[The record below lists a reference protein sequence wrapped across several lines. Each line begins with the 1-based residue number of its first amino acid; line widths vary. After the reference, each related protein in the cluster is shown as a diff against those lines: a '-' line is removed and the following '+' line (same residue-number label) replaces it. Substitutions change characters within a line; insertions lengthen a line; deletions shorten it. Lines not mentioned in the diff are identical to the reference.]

1 MGRPCGAHDPGRQR
15 DRDCTTIQADPQPGT
30 AEPKRPRASGLAAPT
45 PGTDARTPP
54 RRPREIALNTSDAT
68 GSLLAEGD
76 SFFHIPSI
84 ADFFPEPLLFEGTW
98 FEFNRVQLVRLIILV
113 VVLVGMSVIAS
124 RSKLVPGR
132 IQSIVEILIEFVNT
146 SIIANTLGLRE
157 GKRFAPMLVTM
168 FFFIFA
174 MNLGGVTPGL
184 NLAGTSVIGMPLML
198 ALWTFVTYLFFGIK
212 KHGLGG
218 YLKHETMPPGV
229 PKPIYALLIPIELLQ
244 VVLIRWASL
253 TIRLLAN
260 MVAGHIM
267 MVVFIGMTQAL
278 LFSGSALIALAPFSG
293 ALAFGIY
300 GFEIFVAALQ
310 AFIFTMLT
318 AVYIQMAT
326 ADEH

>member
-1 MGRPCGAHDPGRQR
+1 M
-15 DRDCTTIQADPQPGT
+15 
-30 AEPKRPRASGLAAPT
+30 
-45 PGTDARTPP
+45 
-54 RRPREIALNTSDAT
+54 
-68 GSLLAEGD
+68 
-76 SFFHIPSI
+76 
-84 ADFFPEPLLFEGTW
+84 
-98 FEFNRVQLVRLIILV
+98 QLVRLILLAVTLI
-113 VVLVGMSVIAS
+113 VLAIIAS
-124 RSKLVPGR
+124 RAKLVPGKA
-132 IQSIVEILIEFVNT
+132 QSIVEILIEFVNN
-146 SIIANTLGLRE
+146 SIIRNTLGLRE
-157 GKRFAPMLVTM
+157 GKRFAPMLITM

-174 MNLGGVTPGL
+174 MNLGGVIPGL
-184 NLAGTSVIGMPLML
+184 NLAGTSVIGMPLLL
-198 ALWTFVTYLFFGIK
+198 ALWTFVTYVVSGVK
-212 KHGLGG
+212 KHGFGG

-229 PKPIYALLIPIELLQ
+229 PKPIYLLLVPIEFLQ

-293 ALAFGIY
+293 ALAIGIY

-326 ADEH
+326 SDEH